1 MDSDSKLIVEVWDTV
16 RDLIPSARRED
27 AVLKLLKVFE
37 EYGVDVSAD
46 ALEGEDSYLD
56 AALENYREHKD
67 EDEESEDYE

>member
-37 EYGVDVSAD
+37 EYGVEVSAE
-46 ALEGEDSYLD
+46 ALEGEDAHLD